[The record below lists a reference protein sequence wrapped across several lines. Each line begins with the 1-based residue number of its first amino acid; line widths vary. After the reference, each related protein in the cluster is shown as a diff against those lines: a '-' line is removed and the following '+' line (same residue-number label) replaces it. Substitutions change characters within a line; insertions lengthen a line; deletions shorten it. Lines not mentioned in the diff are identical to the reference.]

1 MRQLIYLDNA
11 ATTCPEE
18 SVVRVMAES
27 LRNEYGNP
35 SSVHRTGAVARS
47 LVDRSRDAIARLAGA
62 YSDEIYFTSG
72 GSEADNWALTA
83 AYEASGNPHAHIIT
97 TAIEHHA
104 VLRTCDYLKKRGAE
118 ITFISPDSDGRI
130 SAESVESAIRPETVL
145 ISVMAANNEIGT
157 IEPVADI
164 GRMARRHGIWFHT
177 DAVQAFGHIPIDVRD
192 MNIDLM
198 SVSAHK
204 FGGPKGVGMLYIR
217 RGVGIGSLI
226 RGGAQERGRR
236 AGTENVPGIAGFG
249 EAAGIA
255 FSHMGQY
262 ALAERELRDFGISLI
277 HGLIPDAE
285 INGDLS
291 ERLPGN
297 ISVTIPGM
305 DGALAVMMMDRR
317 GVAVSGGSACSSG
330 STDPS
335 HVMKAIGRSDRQA
348 LGTIRI
354 SLSHHNTREEI
365 ETAIKALADVA
376 GAFR

>member
-1 MRQLIYLDNA
+1 MIYLDNA
-11 ATTCPEE
+11 ATTRPEE
-18 SVVRVMAES
+18 SVVRVMEES
-27 LRNEYGNP
+27 LRDEYGNP
-35 SSVHRTGAVARS
+35 SSVYRAGAAARS
-47 LVDRSRDAIARLAGA
+47 LVDRSRDAVARLAGA
-62 YSDEIYFTSG
+62 LSDEIYLTSG
-72 GSEADNWALTA
+72 VSEADNWALTA

-118 ITFISPDSDGRI
+118 LTILEPDSEGRI
-130 SAESVESAIRPETVL
+130 SAESVERAIRPETVL
-145 ISVMAANNEIGT
+145 ISVMTANNEIGT
-157 IEPVADI
+157 IEPVGEI
-164 GRMARRHGIWFHT
+164 GDVARRHGILFHT
-177 DAVQAFGHIPIDVRD
+177 DAVQAFGHIPVDVRK
-192 MNIDLM
+192 MNIDMM

-204 FGGPKGVGMLYIR
+204 FGGPKGVGMLFIR
-217 RGVGIGSLI
+217 RGVRIGSFI

-249 EAAGIA
+249 EAAGLA
-255 FSHMGQY
+255 CSGMEKY
-262 ALAERELRDFGISLI
+262 ASEEKELRDYGIGLI
-277 HGLIPDAE
+277 HSLIPDAE
-285 INGDLS
+285 INGDLT

-317 GVAVSGGSACSSG
+317 GIAVSSGSACSSG

-348 LGTIRI
+348 LGTVRI

-365 ETAIKALADVA
+365 ETAVKILADVA
-376 GAFR
+376 DTLR

>member
-1 MRQLIYLDNA
+1 MIYLDNA
-11 ATTCPEE
+11 ATTRPEE
-18 SVVRVMAES
+18 SVVRVMEES
-27 LRNEYGNP
+27 LRDEYGNP
-35 SSVHRTGAVARS
+35 SSVYRAGAAARS
-47 LVDRSRDAIARLAGA
+47 LVDRSRDAVARLAGA
-62 YSDEIYFTSG
+62 LSDEIYFTSG

-118 ITFISPDSDGRI
+118 LTILEPDSEGRI
-130 SAESVESAIRPETVL
+130 SAESVERAIRPETVL
-145 ISVMAANNEIGT
+145 ISVMTANNEIGT
-157 IEPVADI
+157 IEPVGEI
-164 GRMARRHGIWFHT
+164 GDVARRHGILFHT
-177 DAVQAFGHIPIDVRD
+177 DAVQAFGHIPVDVRK
-192 MNIDLM
+192 MNIDMM

-204 FGGPKGVGMLYIR
+204 FGGPKGVGMLFIR
-217 RGVGIGSLI
+217 RGVRIGSFI

-249 EAAGIA
+249 EAAGLA
-255 FSHMGQY
+255 CSGMEKY
-262 ALAERELRDFGISLI
+262 ASEEKELRDYGIGLI
-277 HGLIPDAE
+277 HSLIPDAE
-285 INGDLS
+285 INGDLT

-317 GVAVSGGSACSSG
+317 GIAVSSGSACSSG

-335 HVMKAIGRSDRQA
+335 PVMKAIGRSDRQA
-348 LGTIRI
+348 LGTVRI

-365 ETAIKALADVA
+365 ETAVKILADVA
-376 GAFR
+376 DTLR

>member
-1 MRQLIYLDNA
+1 MIYLDNA
-11 ATTCPEE
+11 ATTRPEE
-18 SVVRVMAES
+18 SVVRVMEES
-27 LRNEYGNP
+27 LRDEYGNP
-35 SSVHRTGAVARS
+35 SSVYRAGAAARS
-47 LVDRSRDAIARLAGA
+47 LVDRSRDAVARLAGA
-62 YSDEIYFTSG
+62 LSDEIYFTSG

-118 ITFISPDSDGRI
+118 LTILEPDSEGRI
-130 SAESVESAIRPETVL
+130 SAESVERAIRPETVL
-145 ISVMAANNEIGT
+145 ISVMTANNEIGT
-157 IEPVADI
+157 IEPVGEI
-164 GRMARRHGIWFHT
+164 GDVARRHGILFHT
-177 DAVQAFGHIPIDVRD
+177 DAVQAFGHIPVDVRK
-192 MNIDLM
+192 MNIDMM

-204 FGGPKGVGMLYIR
+204 FGGPKGVGMLFIR
-217 RGVGIGSLI
+217 RGVRIGSFI

-249 EAAGIA
+249 EAAGLA
-255 FSHMGQY
+255 CSGMEKY
-262 ALAERELRDFGISLI
+262 ASEEKELRDYGIGLI
-277 HGLIPDAE
+277 HSLIPDAE
-285 INGDLS
+285 INGDLT

-317 GVAVSGGSACSSG
+317 GIAVSSGSACSSG

-348 LGTIRI
+348 LGTVRI

-365 ETAIKALADVA
+365 ETAVKILADVA
-376 GAFR
+376 DTLR

>member
-1 MRQLIYLDNA
+1 MCQLIYLDNA
-11 ATTCPEE
+11 ATTRPEE
-18 SVVRVMAES
+18 SVVRVMEES
-27 LRNEYGNP
+27 LRDEYGNP
-35 SSVHRTGAVARS
+35 SSVYRAGAAARS
-47 LVDRSRDAIARLAGA
+47 LVDRSRDAVARLAGA
-62 YSDEIYFTSG
+62 LSDEIYFTSG

-118 ITFISPDSDGRI
+118 LTILEPDSEGRI
-130 SAESVESAIRPETVL
+130 SAESVERAIRPETVL
-145 ISVMAANNEIGT
+145 ISVMTANNEIGT
-157 IEPVADI
+157 IEPVGEI
-164 GRMARRHGIWFHT
+164 GDVARRHGILFHT
-177 DAVQAFGHIPIDVRD
+177 DAVQAFGHIPVDVRK
-192 MNIDLM
+192 MNIDMM

-204 FGGPKGVGMLYIR
+204 FGGPKGVGMLFIR
-217 RGVGIGSLI
+217 RGVRIGSFI

-249 EAAGIA
+249 EAAGLA
-255 FSHMGQY
+255 CSGMEKY
-262 ALAERELRDFGISLI
+262 ASEEKELRDYGIGLI
-277 HGLIPDAE
+277 HSLIPDAE
-285 INGDLS
+285 INGDLT

-297 ISVTIPGM
+297 ISVTIPGI

-317 GVAVSGGSACSSG
+317 GIAVSSGSACSSG

-348 LGTIRI
+348 LGTVRI

-365 ETAIKALADVA
+365 ETAVKILADVA
-376 GAFR
+376 DTLR

>member
-1 MRQLIYLDNA
+1 VCQLIYLDNA
-11 ATTCPEE
+11 ATTCPED
-18 SVVRVMAES
+18 SVVRVMTES

-35 SSVHRTGAVARS
+35 SSVHRAGAASRS
-47 LVDRSRDAIARLAGA
+47 LIDRSRDSVAHLAGA
-62 YSDEIYFTSG
+62 FSDEIYFTSG

-104 VLRTCDYLKKRGAE
+104 VLRTCDYLKERGAE
-118 ITFISPDSDGRI
+118 ITMISPDSDGRI
-130 SAESVESAIRPETVL
+130 SVESVEAAIRPETVL
-145 ISVMAANNEIGT
+145 ISVMTANNEIGT
-157 IEPVADI
+157 IEPVGDI
-164 GRMARRHGIWFHT
+164 GDAAHRHGVLFHT
-177 DAVQAFGHIPIDVRD
+177 DAVQAFGHIPIDVRK

-255 FSHMGQY
+255 FSNMEQY
-262 ALAERELRDFGISLI
+262 AMKERELRDYGISLI
-277 HGLIPDAE
+277 RSQIRDAE
-285 INGDLS
+285 INGDLAN
-291 ERLPGN
+291 RLPGN
-297 ISVTIPGM
+297 ISVTIPGI

-317 GVAVSGGSACSSG
+317 GVAVSSGSACSSG

-335 HVMKAIGRSDRQA
+335 HVLKAVGRSDSLA
-348 LGTIRI
+348 LGTVRI
-354 SLSHHNTREEI
+354 SLSHHNTKEEM
-365 ETAIKALADVA
+365 ETAVRALADVA
-376 GAFR
+376 AALR

>member
-1 MRQLIYLDNA
+1 MIYLDNA
-11 ATTCPEE
+11 ATTRPEE
-18 SVVRVMAES
+18 SVVRVMEES
-27 LRNEYGNP
+27 LRDEYGNP
-35 SSVHRTGAVARS
+35 SSVYRAGAAARS
-47 LVDRSRDAIARLAGA
+47 LVDRSRDAVARLAGA
-62 YSDEIYFTSG
+62 LSDEIYFTSG

-118 ITFISPDSDGRI
+118 LTILEPDSEGRV
-130 SAESVESAIRPETVL
+130 SAESVERAIRPETVL
-145 ISVMAANNEIGT
+145 ISVMTANNEIGT
-157 IEPVADI
+157 IEPVGEI
-164 GRMARRHGIWFHT
+164 GDVARRHGILFHT
-177 DAVQAFGHIPIDVRD
+177 DAVQAFGHIPVDVRK
-192 MNIDLM
+192 MNIDMM

-204 FGGPKGVGMLYIR
+204 FGGPKGVGMLFIR
-217 RGVGIGSLI
+217 RGVRIGSFI

-249 EAAGIA
+249 EAAGLA
-255 FSHMGQY
+255 CSGMEKY
-262 ALAERELRDFGISLI
+262 ASEEKELRDYGIGLI
-277 HGLIPDAE
+277 HSLIPDAE
-285 INGDLS
+285 INGDLT

-317 GVAVSGGSACSSG
+317 GIAVSSGSACSSG

-348 LGTIRI
+348 LGTVRI

-365 ETAIKALADVA
+365 ETAVKILADVA
-376 GAFR
+376 DTLR

>member
-1 MRQLIYLDNA
+1 MIYLDNA

-18 SVVRVMAES
+18 SVVRVIAES

-83 AYEASGNPHAHIIT
+83 AYEASGNPHAHIT

-118 ITFISPDSDGRI
+118 LTILEPDSEGRI
-130 SAESVESAIRPETVL
+130 SAESVERAIRPETVL
-145 ISVMAANNEIGT
+145 ISVMTANNEIGT
-157 IEPVADI
+157 IEPVGEI
-164 GRMARRHGIWFHT
+164 GDVARRHGILFHT
-177 DAVQAFGHIPIDVRD
+177 DAVQAFGHIPVDVRK
-192 MNIDLM
+192 MNIDMM

-204 FGGPKGVGMLYIR
+204 FGGPKGVGMLFIR
-217 RGVGIGSLI
+217 RGVRIGSFI

-249 EAAGIA
+249 EAAGLA
-255 FSHMGQY
+255 CSGMEKY
-262 ALAERELRDFGISLI
+262 ASEEKELRDYGIGLI
-277 HGLIPDAE
+277 HSLIPDAE
-285 INGDLS
+285 INGDLT

-317 GVAVSGGSACSSG
+317 GIAVSSGSACSSG

-348 LGTIRI
+348 LGTVRI

-365 ETAIKALADVA
+365 ETAVKILADVA
-376 GAFR
+376 DTLR

>member
-1 MRQLIYLDNA
+1 LIYLDNA
-11 ATTCPEE
+11 ATTRPEE
-18 SVVRVMAES
+18 SVVRVMEES
-27 LRNEYGNP
+27 LRDEYGNP
-35 SSVHRTGAVARS
+35 SSVYRAGAAARS
-47 LVDRSRDAIARLAGA
+47 LVDRSRDAVARLAGA
-62 YSDEIYFTSG
+62 LSDEIYFTSG

-118 ITFISPDSDGRI
+118 LTILEPDSEGRI
-130 SAESVESAIRPETVL
+130 SAESVERAIRPETVL
-145 ISVMAANNEIGT
+145 ISVMTANNEIGT
-157 IEPVADI
+157 IEPVGEI
-164 GRMARRHGIWFHT
+164 GDVARRHGILFHT
-177 DAVQAFGHIPIDVRD
+177 DAVQAFGHIPVDVRK
-192 MNIDLM
+192 MNIDMM

-204 FGGPKGVGMLYIR
+204 FGGPKGVGMLFIR
-217 RGVGIGSLI
+217 RGVRIGSFI

-249 EAAGIA
+249 EAAGLA
-255 FSHMGQY
+255 CSGMEKY
-262 ALAERELRDFGISLI
+262 ASEEKELRDYGIGLI
-277 HGLIPDAE
+277 HSLIPDAE
-285 INGDLS
+285 INGDLT

-317 GVAVSGGSACSSG
+317 GIAVSSGSACSSG

-348 LGTIRI
+348 LGTVRI

-365 ETAIKALADVA
+365 ETAVKILADVA
-376 GAFR
+376 DTLR

>member
-1 MRQLIYLDNA
+1 MIYLDNA
-11 ATTCPEE
+11 ATTRPEE
-18 SVVRVMAES
+18 SVVRVMEES
-27 LRNEYGNP
+27 LRDEYGNP
-35 SSVHRTGAVARS
+35 SSVYRAGAAARS
-47 LVDRSRDAIARLAGA
+47 LVDRSRDAVARLAGA
-62 YSDEIYFTSG
+62 LSDEIYFTSG

-118 ITFISPDSDGRI
+118 LTILEPDSEGRI
-130 SAESVESAIRPETVL
+130 SAESVERAIRPETVL
-145 ISVMAANNEIGT
+145 ISVMTANNEIGT
-157 IEPVADI
+157 IEPVGEI
-164 GRMARRHGIWFHT
+164 GDVARRHGILFHT
-177 DAVQAFGHIPIDVRD
+177 DAVQAFGHIPVAVRK
-192 MNIDLM
+192 MNIDKM

-204 FGGPKGVGMLYIR
+204 FGGPKGVGMLFIR
-217 RGVGIGSLI
+217 RGVRIGSFI

-249 EAAGIA
+249 EAAGLA
-255 FSHMGQY
+255 CSGMEKY
-262 ALAERELRDFGISLI
+262 ASEEKELRDYGIGLI
-277 HGLIPDAE
+277 HSLIPDAE
-285 INGDLS
+285 INGDLT

-317 GVAVSGGSACSSG
+317 GIAVSSGSACSSG

-348 LGTIRI
+348 LGTVRI

-365 ETAIKALADVA
+365 ETAVKILADVA
-376 GAFR
+376 DTLR

>member
-1 MRQLIYLDNA
+1 MIYLDNA
-11 ATTCPEE
+11 ATTRPEE
-18 SVVRVMAES
+18 SVVRVMEES
-27 LRNEYGNP
+27 LRDEYGNP
-35 SSVHRTGAVARS
+35 SSVYRAGAAARS
-47 LVDRSRDAIARLAGA
+47 LVDRSRDAVARLAGA
-62 YSDEIYFTSG
+62 LSDEIYFTSG

-118 ITFISPDSDGRI
+118 LTILEPDSEGRI
-130 SAESVESAIRPETVL
+130 SAESVERAIRPETVL
-145 ISVMAANNEIGT
+145 ISVMTANNEIGT
-157 IEPVADI
+157 IEPVGEI
-164 GRMARRHGIWFHT
+164 GDVARRHGILFHT
-177 DAVQAFGHIPIDVRD
+177 DAVQAFGHIPVDVRK
-192 MNIDLM
+192 MNIDMM

-204 FGGPKGVGMLYIR
+204 FGGPKGVGMLFIR
-217 RGVGIGSLI
+217 RGVRIGSFI

-249 EAAGIA
+249 EAAGLA
-255 FSHMGQY
+255 CSGMEKY
-262 ALAERELRDFGISLI
+262 ASEEKELRDYGIGLI
-277 HGLIPDAE
+277 HSLIPDAE
-285 INGDLS
+285 INGDLT

-317 GVAVSGGSACSSG
+317 GIAVSSGTACSSG

-348 LGTIRI
+348 LGTVRI

-365 ETAIKALADVA
+365 ETAVKILADVA
-376 GAFR
+376 DTLR

>member
-1 MRQLIYLDNA
+1 MIYLDNA

-262 ALAERELRDFGISLI
+262 AEFDEENGSDSGLKILEENPEVDILQVGHMHITVDESFGEVPVVGVRNGGREIARID
-277 HGLIPDAE
+277 
-285 INGDLS
+285 
-291 ERLPGN
+291 
-297 ISVTIPGM
+297 VTLDENRKIKEDIFEGQKWHKEK
-305 DGALAVMMMDRR
+305 
-317 GVAVSGGSACSSG
+317 VA
-330 STDPS
+330 
-335 HVMKAIGRSDRQA
+335 HWRQK
-348 LGTIRI
+348 L
-354 SLSHHNTREEI
+354 
-365 ETAIKALADVA
+365 
-376 GAFR
+376 

>member
-1 MRQLIYLDNA
+1 MIYLDNA
-11 ATTCPEE
+11 ATTRPEE
-18 SVVRVMAES
+18 SVVRVMEES
-27 LRNEYGNP
+27 LRDEYGNP
-35 SSVHRTGAVARS
+35 SCVYRAGAAARS
-47 LVDRSRDAIARLAGA
+47 LVDRSRDAVARLAGA
-62 YSDEIYFTSG
+62 LSDEIYFTAG

-118 ITFISPDSDGRI
+118 LTILEPDSEGRI
-130 SAESVESAIRPETVL
+130 SAESVERAIRPETVL
-145 ISVMAANNEIGT
+145 ISVMTANNEIGT
-157 IEPVADI
+157 IEPVGEI
-164 GRMARRHGIWFHT
+164 GDVARRHGILFHT
-177 DAVQAFGHIPIDVRD
+177 DAVQAFGHIPVDVRK
-192 MNIDLM
+192 MNIDMM

-204 FGGPKGVGMLYIR
+204 FGGPKGVGMLFIR
-217 RGVGIGSLI
+217 RGVRIGSFI

-249 EAAGIA
+249 EAAGLA
-255 FSHMGQY
+255 CSGMEKY
-262 ALAERELRDFGISLI
+262 ASEEKELRDYGIGLI
-277 HGLIPDAE
+277 HSLIPDAE
-285 INGDLS
+285 INGDLT

-317 GVAVSGGSACSSG
+317 GIAVSSGSACSSG

-348 LGTIRI
+348 LGTVRI

-365 ETAIKALADVA
+365 ETAVKILADVA
-376 GAFR
+376 DTLR

>member
-1 MRQLIYLDNA
+1 MCQLIYLDNA
-11 ATTCPEE
+11 ATTRPEE
-18 SVVRVMAES
+18 SVVRVMEES
-27 LRNEYGNP
+27 LRDEYGNP
-35 SSVHRTGAVARS
+35 SSVYRAGAAARS
-47 LVDRSRDAIARLAGA
+47 LVDRSRDAVARLAGA
-62 YSDEIYFTSG
+62 LSDEIYFTSG

-118 ITFISPDSDGRI
+118 LTILEPDSEGRI
-130 SAESVESAIRPETVL
+130 SAESVERAIRPETVL
-145 ISVMAANNEIGT
+145 ISVMTANNEIGT
-157 IEPVADI
+157 IEPVGEI
-164 GRMARRHGIWFHT
+164 GDVARRHGILFHT
-177 DAVQAFGHIPIDVRD
+177 DAVQAFGHIPVDVRK
-192 MNIDLM
+192 MNIDMM

-204 FGGPKGVGMLYIR
+204 FGGPKGVGMLFIR
-217 RGVGIGSLI
+217 RGVRIGSFI

-249 EAAGIA
+249 EAAGLA
-255 FSHMGQY
+255 CSGMEKY
-262 ALAERELRDFGISLI
+262 ASEEKELRDYGIGLI
-277 HGLIPDAE
+277 HSLIPDAE
-285 INGDLS
+285 INGDLT

-317 GVAVSGGSACSSG
+317 GIAVSSGSACSSG

-348 LGTIRI
+348 LGTVRI

-365 ETAIKALADVA
+365 ETAVKILADVA
-376 GAFR
+376 DTLR

>member
-1 MRQLIYLDNA
+1 MIYLDNA
-11 ATTCPEE
+11 ATTRPEE
-18 SVVRVMAES
+18 SVVRVMEES
-27 LRNEYGNP
+27 LRDEYGNP
-35 SSVHRTGAVARS
+35 SSVYRAGAAARS
-47 LVDRSRDAIARLAGA
+47 LVDRSRDAVARLAGA
-62 YSDEIYFTSG
+62 LSDEIYFTSG

-118 ITFISPDSDGRI
+118 LTILEPDSEGRI
-130 SAESVESAIRPETVL
+130 SAESVERAIRPETVL
-145 ISVMAANNEIGT
+145 ISVMTANNEIGT
-157 IEPVADI
+157 IEPVGEI
-164 GRMARRHGIWFHT
+164 GDVARRHGILFHT
-177 DAVQAFGHIPIDVRD
+177 DAVQAFGHIPVDVRK
-192 MNIDLM
+192 MNIDMM

-204 FGGPKGVGMLYIR
+204 FGGPKGVGMLFIR
-217 RGVGIGSLI
+217 RGVRIGSFI

-249 EAAGIA
+249 EAAGLA
-255 FSHMGQY
+255 CSGMEKY
-262 ALAERELRDFGISLI
+262 ASEEKELRDYGIGLI
-277 HGLIPDAE
+277 HSLIPDAE
-285 INGDLS
+285 INGDLT

-317 GVAVSGGSACSSG
+317 GIAVSSGPACSSG

-348 LGTIRI
+348 LGTVRI

-365 ETAIKALADVA
+365 ETAVKILADVA
-376 GAFR
+376 DTLR

>member
-1 MRQLIYLDNA
+1 MIYLDNA
-11 ATTCPEE
+11 ATTRPEE
-18 SVVRVMAES
+18 SVVRVMEES
-27 LRNEYGNP
+27 LRDEYGNP
-35 SSVHRTGAVARS
+35 SSVYRAGAAARS
-47 LVDRSRDAIARLAGA
+47 LVDRSRDAVARLAGA
-62 YSDEIYFTSG
+62 LSDEIYFTAG

-118 ITFISPDSDGRI
+118 LTILEPDSEGRI
-130 SAESVESAIRPETVL
+130 SAESVERAIRPETVL
-145 ISVMAANNEIGT
+145 ISVMTANNEIGT
-157 IEPVADI
+157 IEPVGEI
-164 GRMARRHGIWFHT
+164 GDVARRHGILFHT
-177 DAVQAFGHIPIDVRD
+177 DAVQAFGHIPVDVRK
-192 MNIDLM
+192 MNIDMM

-204 FGGPKGVGMLYIR
+204 FGGPKGVGMLFIR
-217 RGVGIGSLI
+217 RGVRIGSFI

-249 EAAGIA
+249 EAAGLA
-255 FSHMGQY
+255 CSGMEKY
-262 ALAERELRDFGISLI
+262 ASEEKELRDYGIGLI
-277 HGLIPDAE
+277 HSLIPDAE
-285 INGDLS
+285 INGDLT

-317 GVAVSGGSACSSG
+317 GIAVSSGSACSSG

-348 LGTIRI
+348 LGTVRI

-365 ETAIKALADVA
+365 ETAVKILADVA
-376 GAFR
+376 DTLR